1 MDDEFVLGIIERR
14 FLDRRRYS
22 QQEIDDMWD
31 APVVGP
37 EIGPLVKYDFYHQHD
52 IHCGPN
58 GQYFK
63 NFVPD
68 DEMNKSWVIDDRLKI
83 LNYERIPGIPC
94 LFSSKEADFYYTDKV
109 RDELIRR
116 RIDQGYRLQF
126 YTEYMHCQ
134 ATRDYC
140 DSASSGGG
148 VVFLSKNLMKTI
160 NLFNHDKYESFNTY
174 VHMYDILHF
183 AEDYY
188 AIRIGRYAPYSGE
201 FPKDAF
207 VKFLQ
212 LFRADGAIA
221 AGADEDGGFYRGA
234 LLEALK
240 RMYIYVTYEDA
251 PFDQYTILLAMRIVQ
266 EVPPSITPKFAPGR
280 PSCTYDVDLDEFMYF
295 DVRYPNPDG
304 SLNDIYAHRSKK
316 SRESDMSK
324 WIGRPYKPLITSD
337 ITLEELYALE
347 NRGYIIPRGEIKT
360 SRIRTWDEKIPIKSL
375 FSSKEKYKVLVHNS
389 EYRIY
394 VYIGVTYFDHDG
406 NECDWFVTY
415 GSDEKL
421 NKGYRW
427 LV

>member
-1 MDDEFVLGIIERR
+1 MGEYVLGIIERER
-14 FLDRRRYS
+14 LDDCRYT
-22 QQEIDDMWD
+22 QDEIAALWD
-31 APVVGP
+31 TPVVGP
-37 EIGPLVKYDFYHQHD
+37 EIGSLIKYDFYHQHD
-52 IHCGPN
+52 IHCGAN

-63 NFVPD
+63 KFVPD
-68 DEMNKSWVIDDRLKI
+68 DEMNRSWSSPVVPDYTEEKRDKKI
-83 LNYERIPGIPC
+83 YSR
-94 LFSSKEADFYYTDKV
+94 V
-109 RDELIRR
+109 RNE
-116 RIDQGYRLQF
+116 YRLQF

-140 DSASSGGG
+140 NSEWAGGG

-160 NLFNHDKYESFNTY
+160 NLFNHDRYESFNTY
-174 VHMYDILHF
+174 IHMGDIISF
-183 AEDYY
+183 AEEYY
-188 AIRIGRYAPYSGE
+188 AFRVSGE
-201 FPKDAF
+201 PPYNRVYAFPKEAF
-207 VKFLQ
+207 TKFLQ

-221 AGADEDGGFYRGA
+221 AGADVDGGFYRGA

-240 RMYIYVTYEDA
+240 RIYIYVTYEEA

-304 SLNDIYAHRSKK
+304 SLNDIYAHRSQK

-337 ITLEELYALE
+337 TTLEELNALE
-347 NRGYIIPRGEIKT
+347 QKGFIVSKGKVLAQ
-360 SRIRTWDEKIPIKSL
+360 RIRTWDENVPVFSL
-375 FSSKEKYKVLVHNS
+375 FSKEKKYKTVEHNREEECLINS
-389 EYRIY
+389 
-394 VYIGVTYFDHDG
+394 GVKYYDHDG

-415 GSDEKL
+415 GFDEKI

-427 LV
+427 T

>member
-14 FLDRRRYS
+14 FLERRGYS

-52 IHCGPN
+52 IHCGTN

-63 NFVPD
+63 NFVPN
-68 DEMNKSWVIDDRLKI
+68 EKMNKSWSSPVIPDYSEEKRDKEI
-83 LNYERIPGIPC
+83 YQRINN
-94 LFSSKEADFYYTDKV
+94 
-109 RDELIRR
+109 
-116 RIDQGYRLQF
+116 GYRLQF
-126 YTEYMHCQ
+126 YTEYEHCQ

-201 FPKDAF
+201 FPKDAY

-212 LFRADGAIA
+212 LFRADGAIT

-240 RMYIYVTYEDA
+240 RIYIYTTYEDA

-266 EVPPSITPKFAPGR
+266 EVPPSITPKFTPGR
-280 PSCTYDVDLDEFMYF
+280 PSCAYDVDLDEFMYF

-304 SLNDIYAHRSKK
+304 SLNDIYAHRSQK
-316 SRESDMSK
+316 SRENDMSK

-337 ITLEELYALE
+337 TTLEELNALE
-347 NRGYIIPRGEIKT
+347 RKGFIVSKGKIATN
-360 SRIRTWDEKIPIKSL
+360 RIRPWEEKIPVFSL
-375 FSSKEKYKVLVHNS
+375 FAKEKKFKTIVHNPELEILINS
-389 EYRIY
+389 A
-394 VYIGVTYFDHDG
+394 VKYFDHNG
-406 NECDWFVTY
+406 NECDWFVMY
-415 GSDEKL
+415 GDNEKI

-427 LV
+427 A